1 MACGIWFLNQGLNLG
16 PLYWE
21 LRVIATGPPGRSMNT
36 VFYLGFRNI
45 LAVGATFLNLD
56 TLLLLIWPQIVFRL
70 FFFS

>member
-1 MACGIWFLNQGLNLG
+1 
-16 PLYWE
+16 
-21 LRVIATGPPGRSMNT
+21 MNT

-70 FFFS
+70 CFFLNAASVSHAR